1 MKTYEGK
8 TIMEALNNAS
18 KDLGIPVT
26 VLKTKANIISH
37 KKICSRVNTL
47 QEYLITSLYLVMRHH
62 IQI

>member
-26 VLKTKANIISH
+26 VLKTK
-37 KKICSRVNTL
+37 KICSRANTL

>member
-26 VLKTKANIISH
+26 VLKLILSAT

-47 QEYLITSLYLVMRHH
+47 
-62 IQI
+62 

>member
-37 KKICSRVNTL
+37 KKICSRANTL
-47 QEYLITSLYLVMRHH
+47 
-62 IQI
+62 